1 MVPKSRSGTTWG
13 DAQYAAKGYGRIT
26 LRLPLDALA
35 MLADIAHETGET
47 RAQVVDR
54 LIRGAPTTGDEEN
67 SVITRTRAS
76 VRIKGV

>member
-1 MVPKSRSGTTWG
+1 MTKRSGTTWG

-26 LRLPLDALA
+26 LRLPLDSLA

-54 LIRGAPTTGDEEN
+54 LIRGAP
-67 SVITRTRAS
+67 
-76 VRIKGV
+76 VRNDDNEA